1 MSECQCPKVKGAIC
15 NVTINADDIW
25 KILSRGMDNNGVV
38 QVCFQRKLNFKS
50 HVFFEAVRPTVLQR
64 VLYFLKKYNLLY
76 YDIDIKFDNI
86 PRKLVNIIESNE
98 EKNVSKFITPN
109 EEIIKR

>member
-1 MSECQCPKVKGAIC
+1 MSECQCPKVKGGIC
-15 NVTINADDIW
+15 NVTLNADDIW

-50 HVFFEAVRPTVLQR
+50 HAFFEAVRPTVLQR
-64 VLYFLKKYNLLY
+64 FLYFLKKYNLLY

-86 PRKLVNIIESNE
+86 PRQLVNTIESNE
-98 EKNVSKFITPN
+98 EKMFQNLILQMKKS
-109 EEIIKR
+109 

>member
-64 VLYFLKKYNLLY
+64 FLYFLKNITCYIMTLILNLTIYRGNWSIL
-76 YDIDIKFDNI
+76 
-86 PRKLVNIIESNE
+86 
-98 EKNVSKFITPN
+98 
-109 EEIIKR
+109 